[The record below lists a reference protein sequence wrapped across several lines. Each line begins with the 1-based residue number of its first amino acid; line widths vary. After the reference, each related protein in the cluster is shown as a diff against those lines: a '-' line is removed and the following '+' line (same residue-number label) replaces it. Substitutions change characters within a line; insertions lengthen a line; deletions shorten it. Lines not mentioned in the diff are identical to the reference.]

1 MRPVLAAILTVLSAP
16 VSAAGGAAP
25 FGDGATPFP
34 GDDWVLRERWIP
46 PQFSETTRELLRQPP
61 SQRAAEEGDAPVT
74 REAARGTGG
83 QGLSV
88 PLFHRRYAESLDGRR
103 RFDALGLE
111 WQQALAPNRTLALGA
126 RLGETDFDGHR
137 NLVNSEAA
145 VGLSTVF
152 PTLLQP
158 KLRGTVFLGGDST
171 RDDSL
176 RYLGRRYY
184 GLTLGGRFSVFQG
197 HTPYV
202 SLTMQWSDYN
212 GGDSAPHVQRDEAS
226 RLAVGWDWRVSGNFG
241 LRAQANYIINSPA
254 LDPFGLYQG
263 RSQYFLGTR
272 YRFR

>member
-1 MRPVLAAILTVLSAP
+1 MRPALVAILTALSAP
-16 VSAAGGAAP
+16 VSAAAGAAL
-25 FGDGATPFP
+25 FDDGAAPFP
-34 GDDWVLRERWIP
+34 GDDWALREHWIP
-46 PQFSETTRELLRQPP
+46 PQFSETTRELLRQQTPA
-61 SQRAAEEGDAPVT
+61 RAADDTDAPVT
-74 REAARGTGG
+74 RDAAWGSGD
-83 QGLSV
+83 QHLSV
-88 PLFHRRYAESLDGRR
+88 PLFHRRHAESLDGRR

-111 WQQALAPNRTLALGA
+111 WQQTLAPNRTLALGA
-126 RLGETDFDGHR
+126 RLGETDFDGQR
-137 NLVNSEAA
+137 NLVNSEA
-145 VGLSTVF
+145 VLGLSTVF
-152 PTLLQP
+152 PTALQP
-158 KLRGTVFLGGDST
+158 KLRGTFFLGGDSA

-184 GLTLGGRFSVFQG
+184 GLTLGGRFSVFHD

-212 GGDSAPHVQRDEAS
+212 GGDSTPHVQRDEAS